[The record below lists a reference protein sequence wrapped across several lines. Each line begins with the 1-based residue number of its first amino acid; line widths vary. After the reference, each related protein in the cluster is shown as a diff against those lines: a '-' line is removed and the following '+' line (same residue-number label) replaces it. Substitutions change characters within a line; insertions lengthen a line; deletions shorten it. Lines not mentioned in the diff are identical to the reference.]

1 MNILGIGIPELI
13 IIFIVAMIVLGPGN
27 MVKTAAQAS
36 AAIKKLL
43 NSEMWRSMVNS
54 TQEIRTIQGQ
64 IIKET
69 GLPETIQS
77 LKQSTRIITN
87 PALEQWRSAVDT
99 TKPTPNLRA
108 DFPDQA
114 TTPNTPTP
122 ASDSTSITQ
131 QPAEDPKK

>member
-13 IIFIVAMIVLGPGN
+13 IIFIVAMIFLGPGN
-27 MVKTAAQAS
+27 MVKTASQVS

-54 TQEIRTIQGQ
+54 TKEIRTIQGQ

-87 PALEQWRSAVDT
+87 PALEQWRSTVDT
-99 TKPTPNLRA
+99 TKPAPNLRA
-108 DFPDQA
+108 DFPDTTA
-114 TTPNTPTP
+114 PPDTTPVSPET
-122 ASDSTSITQ
+122 TSIDQ
-131 QPAEDPKK
+131 KPAEEPKQ

>member
-27 MVKTAAQAS
+27 MVKTATQAS

-54 TQEIRTIQGQ
+54 TKEIRTIQGQ
-64 IIKET
+64 IMKET

-87 PALEQWRSAVDT
+87 PALEQWRSTVDT
-99 TKPTPNLRA
+99 TKPAPNLRA
-108 DFPDQA
+108 DFPDQTPPA
-114 TTPNTPTP
+114 ASAPAEAETTPTE
-122 ASDSTSITQ
+122 Q
-131 QPAEDPKK
+131 KRAEDLKP